1 MGVFNLAKMV
11 VSVFHKEL
19 ECKVDK
25 LKYKKLDGD
34 HASREQKQIGI
45 SNTWKNHPGSGQI
58 KFYSGD
64 WLIQSIIY

>member
-45 SNTWKNHPGSGQI
+45 SNT
-58 KFYSGD
+58 
-64 WLIQSIIY
+64 